1 LPHPRPDTRRH
12 LARRD
17 SLRWAGVLT
26 ACALAAGC
34 SSPPPQAQT
43 QAQPQAQ
50 APADAQAHL
59 DLANGGAEATY
70 LPPPQVVD
78 ARIGHDGAIE
88 VAGQAAPMAQVIFST
103 PEGDSFHTTAD
114 GQGGWVAR
122 LPQTGQPRLFAISSS
137 GRRGA
142 VHAEGALVTIPHA
155 EVAAVLVRAGY
166 AALPIGKARGPEIV
180 SVDYDPG
187 GFAGVS
193 GLAPPNSPV
202 RLGIDGLP
210 AGVAQA
216 DAQGRFAMLA
226 TNRRPGFG
234 VHELEVATSRGVVRR
249 TVMLTPPDPLTRPY
263 TAAGAPGSWT
273 VEWALNGG
281 GVQTTLLVAPPRA

>member
-1 LPHPRPDTRRH
+1 MPHPRSANRLGPVGA
-12 LARRD
+12 LA
-17 SLRWAGVLT
+17 

-34 SSPPPQAQT
+34 SSPPPQ
-43 QAQPQAQ
+43 PQAQ
-50 APADAQAHL
+50 AQASAIAPAHL
-59 DLANGGAEATY
+59 DLANGAVEATY

-78 ARIGHDGAIE
+78 ARIGRDGAIE

-103 PEGDSFHTTAD
+103 PEGDSFHTAAD
-114 GQGGWVAR
+114 AHGGWVAR
-122 LPQTGQPRLFAISSS
+122 LPQTGLPRLFAISSMS
-137 GRRGA
+137 HGGA

-155 EVAAVLVRAGY
+155 NVSAVMVRAGY
-166 AALPIGKARGPEIV
+166 AALPIGTSRRPEIVSPEIV

-193 GLAPPNSPV
+193 GLAPANSPV

-234 VHELEVATSRGVVRR
+234 VHELEVATSAGVVRR
-249 TVMLTPPDPLTRPY
+249 TVMLTPPDPLSRPY
-263 TAAGAPGSWT
+263 TANGAPGSWT

-281 GVQTTLLVAPPRA
+281 GVQTTLLVAPPHA

>member
-1 LPHPRPDTRRH
+1 VGPL
-12 LARRD
+12 D
-17 SLRWAGVLT
+17 SVLWAGAAW
-26 ACALAAGC
+26 ACALATAGC
-34 SSPPPQAQT
+34 SQPSPAPHAKT
-43 QAQPQAQ
+43 QAQVQPP
-50 APADAQAHL
+50 APAQL
-59 DLANGGAEATY
+59 GLADRGTEATY
-70 LPPPQVVD
+70 LPPPQLVD

-88 VAGQAAPMAQVIFST
+88 VVGQAAPMAKVTFST
-103 PEGDSFHTTAD
+103 PEGDSFHATAD
-114 GQGGWVAR
+114 AHGAWVAR
-122 LPQTGQPRLFAISSS
+122 LPQSGLPRLFAISDTSRQ
-137 GRRGA
+137 GP

-155 EVAAVLVRAGY
+155 AVSAVMVRAGY
-166 AALPIGKARGPEIV
+166 AALPIGRSSTPEIV

-193 GLAPPNSPV
+193 GLAPANSPV

-234 VHELEVATSRGVVRR
+234 VHELEVATSEGVVRR

-263 TAAGAPGSWT
+263 TASGAPGSWT

>member
-1 LPHPRPDTRRH
+1 MPHPRSASRLGPI
-12 LARRD
+12 
-17 SLRWAGVLT
+17 AGALS

-34 SSPPPQAQT
+34 SAPPPQAPAQT
-43 QAQPQAQ
+43 QAA
-50 APADAQAHL
+50 AQAHL
-59 DLANGGAEATY
+59 DLENGGAEATY

-78 ARIGHDGAIE
+78 ARLGRDGAIE
-88 VAGQAAPMAQVIFST
+88 VAGQAAPMAQVTFST

-114 GQGGWVAR
+114 AHGDWIAR
-122 LPQTGQPRLFAISSS
+122 LPQAGQPRLFAISSTS
-137 GRRGA
+137 RRGA

-155 EVAAVLVRAGY
+155 GVPAVMVRAGY
-166 AALPIGKARGPEIV
+166 AALPIGQSSAPQIV

-193 GLAPPNSPV
+193 GLAAPNSPV

-210 AGVAQA
+210 AGVAQT

-226 TNRRPGFG
+226 ANRRPGFG
-234 VHELEVATSRGVVRR
+234 VHELEVATVHGVVRR

-263 TAAGAPGSWT
+263 ATSGAPGSWT

-281 GVQTTLLVAPPRA
+281 GVQTTLLVAPPHA